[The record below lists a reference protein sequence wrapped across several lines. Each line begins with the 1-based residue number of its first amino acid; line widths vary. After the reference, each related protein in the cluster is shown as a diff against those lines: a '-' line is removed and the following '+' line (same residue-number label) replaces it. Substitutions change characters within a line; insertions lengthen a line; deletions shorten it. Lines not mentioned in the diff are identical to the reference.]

1 MRVISEKRIW
11 EAKQKWPHS
20 ASALDQWYRIMKRND
35 PKDFAAMKTMFPATD
50 KVGVFHVFDIGGN
63 KLRLIAGV
71 EYRAQRV
78 YIKHLLDHRDY
89 EKDKWKE
96 KIR

>member
-11 EAKQKWPHS
+11 EAKEKWPQS
-20 ASALDQWYRIMKRND
+20 ATALDQWYRIMKRNF
-35 PKDFAAMKTMFPATD
+35 PKDFAAMKAMFPAAD
-50 KVGVFHVFDIGGN
+50 KVGEFHVFDIGGN
-63 KLRLIAGV
+63 KLRLIAVV

-89 EKDKWKE
+89 EKDKWKG
-96 KIR
+96 KNR

>member
-1 MRVISEKRIW
+1 MRVISEKRIC
-11 EAKQKWPHS
+11 EAKEKWPRS
-20 ASALDQWYRIMKRND
+20 ATALDQWYRIIKRNS
-35 PKDFAAMKTMFPATD
+35 PKDFAAMKAMFPATD
-50 KVGVFHVFDIGGN
+50 KVGAFHVFDIGGN

-71 EYRAQRV
+71 EYWAQRI
-78 YIKHLLDHRDY
+78 YIKHLLDHREY

>member
-11 EAKQKWPHS
+11 EAKETCPRS
-20 ASALDQWYRIMKRND
+20 ATALDQWYRVIKRNA
-35 PKDFAAMKTMFPATD
+35 PRDFAAMKAMFPATD
-50 KVGVFHVFDIGGN
+50 KVGEFHVFDIGGN
-63 KLRLIAGV
+63 KLRLIASV
-71 EYRAQRV
+71 QYRMQRV

-96 KIR
+96 KNR

>member
-1 MRVISEKRIW
+1 MAPFRSGFGSVVSHHQ
-11 EAKQKWPHS
+11 AKIPQRLCGDENHV
-20 ASALDQWYRIMKRND
+20 
-35 PKDFAAMKTMFPATD
+35 PATD
-50 KVGVFHVFDIGGN
+50 KVGAFHVFDIGGN
-63 KLRLIAGV
+63 KLRLIASV
-71 EYRAQRV
+71 EYQVQHV

>member
-11 EAKQKWPHS
+11 EAKEKWPQS
-20 ASALDQWYRIMKRND
+20 ATALDQWYRIMKRNF
-35 PKDFAAMKTMFPATD
+35 PKDFAAMKAMFPSAD
-50 KVGVFHVFDIGGN
+50 KVGEFHVFDIGGN
-63 KLRLIAGV
+63 KLRLIAVV

-96 KIR
+96 KNR

>member
-11 EAKQKWPHS
+11 EAKEKWPRS
-20 ASALDQWYRIMKRND
+20 ATALDQWYRIMKRNFL
-35 PKDFAAMKTMFPATD
+35 KDFAAMKAMFPATD
-50 KVGVFHVFDIGGN
+50 KVGEFHVFDIGGN

-71 EYRAQRV
+71 EYGAQRV

-96 KIR
+96 KNR

>member
-11 EAKQKWPHS
+11 EAKETWPRS
-20 ASALDQWYRIMKRND
+20 ATALDQWYRVIKRNA
-35 PKDFAAMKTMFPATD
+35 PKNFAAMKAMFPATD
-50 KVGVFHVFDIGGN
+50 KVGEFHVFDIGGN
-63 KLRLIAGV
+63 KLRLIASV
-71 EYRAQRV
+71 QYRMQRV

-96 KIR
+96 KNR